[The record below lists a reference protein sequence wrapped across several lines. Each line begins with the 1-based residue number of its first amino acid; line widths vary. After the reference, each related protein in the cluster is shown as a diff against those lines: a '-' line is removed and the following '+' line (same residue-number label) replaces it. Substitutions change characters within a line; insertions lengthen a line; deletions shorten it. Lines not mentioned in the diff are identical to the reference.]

1 MHEVIPPE
9 PPSYVNKADD
19 QLTIEEMYLVAQKYD
34 RSLDRNKAREY
45 YNKILEIDSLQ
56 LPALRDLAILE
67 FEAANYDKASGMLTK
82 ALEQI
87 PNDDGIAWYFL
98 GLCRLRQN
106 NPDDAIK
113 CGFKA
118 SRCLGTESI
127 GFDLAGRG
135 YMLQKR
141 LSGSSFSF

>member
-1 MHEVIPPE
+1 M
-9 PPSYVNKADD
+9 
-19 QLTIEEMYLVAQKYD
+19 
-34 RSLDRNKAREY
+34 
-45 YNKILEIDSLQ
+45 
-56 LPALRDLAILE
+56 LA
-67 FEAANYDKASGMLTK
+67 K

-106 NPDDAIK
+106 NPEDAIR

-127 GFDLAGRG
+127 GFDLAGRS

-141 LSGSSFSF
+141 FPEALSAFEKAILANQNNA